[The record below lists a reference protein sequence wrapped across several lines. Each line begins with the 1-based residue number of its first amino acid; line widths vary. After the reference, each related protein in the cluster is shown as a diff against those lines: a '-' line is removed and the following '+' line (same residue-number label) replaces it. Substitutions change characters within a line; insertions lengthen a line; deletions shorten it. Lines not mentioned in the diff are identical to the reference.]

1 VASIIQLSVLITSR
15 LRLSLLCANIV
26 LLYHCLCYIYKFF
39 PAGFQRGHRPMGSG
53 PSDGGLIGTGG
64 GPAALVS
71 DLRNSLEVAGSSRGE
86 TRDLR
91 RHTALE
97 SLGKPQWG
105 FVTGLIP
112 ETGVGW

>member
-1 VASIIQLSVLITSR
+1 
-15 LRLSLLCANIV
+15 
-26 LLYHCLCYIYKFF
+26 
-39 PAGFQRGHRPMGSG
+39 MGSG

-64 GPAALVS
+64 GPAAPVS

-97 SLGKPQWG
+97 NLGKPLWG

-112 ETGVGW
+112 ERGVGW

>member
-1 VASIIQLSVLITSR
+1 
-15 LRLSLLCANIV
+15 
-26 LLYHCLCYIYKFF
+26 
-39 PAGFQRGHRPMGSG
+39 MGSG

-64 GPAALVS
+64 GPAVPVS
-71 DLRNSLEVAGSSRGE
+71 DLRNSLGVAGSSRDE

-97 SLGKPQWG
+97 NLGKPHWG

-112 ETGVGW
+112 ERGVGW